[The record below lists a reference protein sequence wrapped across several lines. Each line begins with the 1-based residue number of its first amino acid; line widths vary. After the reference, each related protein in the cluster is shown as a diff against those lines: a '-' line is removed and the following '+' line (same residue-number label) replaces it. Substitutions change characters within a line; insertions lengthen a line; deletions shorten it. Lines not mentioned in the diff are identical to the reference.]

1 MFKPKPED
9 GLRGLKRLGA
19 LGKILGSKLRL
30 SVYDNGMETQSNNQ
44 EYRGMSTRTINPD
57 AYIISKKRAH
67 EIETQKAYA
76 LMASRHEKWTAGGP
90 I

>member
-1 MFKPKPED
+1 
-9 GLRGLKRLGA
+9 
-19 LGKILGSKLRL
+19 
-30 SVYDNGMETQSNNQ
+30 METQSNNQ